1 MSAPTMSVSPAGQAT
16 GRRPMTPQRLARI
29 TGALYVVL
37 AVLGMLGPL
46 TLESLL
52 VPGDAGATATNI
64 AGASAL
70 FDVSLLA
77 WVVIVAVDAAISVTL
92 YLLLERVS
100 RAQALLAAVF
110 RMVYTVVLGA
120 LVVHLFVARSLL
132 TSLPGDRQA
141 EAQATAALETF
152 SAGFLVALVFF
163 GVHLVLLGVL
173 LYRSRYVPRV
183 FGALLVAAGFGYV
196 VDSLASLLVEG
207 YGGLLAAV
215 LLTPAVLGE
224 IGLALWLL
232 IKGVNTRPA

>member
-1 MSAPTMSVSPAGQAT
+1 MSAPAIYVSPADQAS
-16 GRRPMTPQRLARI
+16 GRPPMTPQRLARI

-52 VPGDAGATATNI
+52 VPGDSAATA
-64 AGASAL
+64 AGVSESRLL
-70 FDVSLLA
+70 FDVSLFA

-100 RAQALLAAVF
+100 RAQSLLAAVF

-132 TSLPGDRQA
+132 TGRPGDGLA

-183 FGALLVAAGFGYV
+183 LGALLVAAGFGYV
-196 VDSLASLLVEG
+196 VDSLASLMVEG
-207 YGGLLAAV
+207 YGGLVAAI

-232 IKGVNTRPA
+232 VRGVSTRPE

>member
-1 MSAPTMSVSPAGQAT
+1 MSAPAMSVSPADQVT

-100 RAQALLAAVF
+100 RAQSLLAAVF

-120 LVVHLFVARSLL
+120 LMVHLFLARSLL
-132 TSLPGDRQA
+132 TSFPGDRQA

-173 LYRSRYVPRV
+173 LYRSRYVPRI

-196 VDSLASLLVEG
+196 VDSLASLMVEG

-232 IKGVNTRPA
+232 VKGVDTRPS